1 VDPTTGTRVG
11 PYVLLERLGAGGMGE
26 VYLGRDLRLDRKV
39 ALKCLLSSRAE
50 DEHARIVHEARAAA
64 QINHTNV
71 ATIHDVLDE
80 GSRAYIVM
88 EYVEG
93 ESLAARLRR
102 GRVPLR
108 EALSIGRQLLSALAA
123 AHAVGVVHRDLK
135 PANVQI
141 TPSGAVKVLD
151 FGIARTNPPLFASAS
166 ALTESV
172 HSQTDVP
179 GGQAGTPAYMAPERM
194 LGATADERADLY
206 SLGVVLFE
214 LATGRRP
221 YEYVDPIDLVQMP
234 ESLAPRADA
243 VDPTVPSRLCD
254 VLEIALK
261 CDPARRYQSAKAFD
275 DALAGLQELDRRHR
289 PTRRDWLIIATAGAA
304 GVLGITVW
312 TQYAARSAVR
322 TIRSI
327 AVLPFV
333 NLSGD
338 VAQEY
343 FADGM
348 TDGLINALGRIRA
361 LSVKARTSVMA
372 FKGTKKTFREI
383 AGELNVDAIVE
394 GSAMLT
400 SNSAEVARI
409 SINVIDPITQGQLWS
424 TALERNLQ
432 SVFAIPSEL
441 AEAIAK
447 NIRVAI
453 TADEQHRL
461 ATDARFVD
469 PETFKLYLLG
479 RFEWA
484 GRTVPQLQRAL
495 KYFQQ
500 AVDRS
505 PEYAPAH
512 AGLADT
518 YALLTGDFGTL
529 PREPGMTAAIAAASR
544 ALAIDPELADAY
556 ASLGFVNFFLAWDF
570 RAAGQQFR
578 RALELNPSYATA
590 HQWYGNYLSDMGK
603 EDDALA
609 EMRRALELDPLS
621 PIIHRDVAW
630 PLFFSRRYA
639 DAVTHL
645 DTTLA
650 AFPGY
655 LPAARLRARALA
667 QRGDYAEAIREFE
680 EQKQRADGPR
690 PRSELAWA
698 YALAGRRDQALAE
711 LQSAQAFKSGV
722 YPYDLALVYAALKQ
736 PNDALAALE
745 RAFQEHDATMVNLR
759 HDPRF
764 DLVRAEPRYQRLVA
778 QMRFP

>member
-1 VDPTTGTRVG
+1 
-11 PYVLLERLGAGGMGE
+11 MGE

-39 ALKCLLSSRAE
+39 ALKCLLSSHPE

-93 ESLAARLRR
+93 ESLAARLRH
-102 GRVPLR
+102 GRMPLR
-108 EALSIGRQLLSALAA
+108 EALLIARQLLSALAA

-141 TPSGAVKVLD
+141 TPGGAVKVLD
-151 FGIARTNPPLFASAS
+151 FGIARTDPPLFASAS
-166 ALTESV
+166 AVTESFP
-172 HSQTDVP
+172 SQTDVP
-179 GGQAGTPAYMAPERM
+179 GVRAGTPAYMAPERM
-194 LGATADERADLY
+194 LGAATDARADLY

-243 VDPTVPSRLCD
+243 VDATVPAGLAD

-261 CDPARRYQSAKAFD
+261 FDPARRYQSAKEFD
-275 DALAGLQELDRRHR
+275 DALAALQQELDRRRR
-289 PTRRDWLIIATAGAA
+289 PTRRDWLLMATAGAA
-304 GVLGITVW
+304 GVVGIAVWAQYGRQTV
-312 TQYAARSAVR
+312 RV
-322 TIRSI
+322 IRSI

-338 VAQEY
+338 AAQEY

-372 FKGTKKTFREI
+372 FKGTKKTIREI

-400 SNSAEVARI
+400 STGKEVARI
-409 SINVIDPITQGQLWS
+409 SINVIDPITQDQLWS
-424 TALERNLQ
+424 MALERNLQ

-441 AEAIAK
+441 AEAIAR
-447 NIRVAI
+447 NMGVAI
-453 TADEQHRL
+453 TDDEQRRL
-461 ATDARFVD
+461 ATDARLVD

-479 RFEWA
+479 RYEWA
-484 GRTVPQLQRAL
+484 GRTAPQLQRAL

-512 AGLADT
+512 AGLADS
-518 YALLTGDFGTL
+518 YALLTGDFGAL
-529 PREPGMTAAIAAASR
+529 PREQGVTAAIAAASR

-556 ASLGFVNFFLAWDF
+556 ASLGFVYFFLTWDF
-570 RAAGQQFR
+570 TAAGQQFR
-578 RALELNPSYATA
+578 RALDLNPSYATA
-590 HQWYGNYLSDMGK
+590 HHWYGNYLSDMGK
-603 EDDALA
+603 EDEAIT

-639 DAVTHL
+639 EAITHL
-645 DTTLA
+645 DTTLS

-655 LPAARLRARALA
+655 LPAQRLRARALA
-667 QRGDYAEAIREFE
+667 LRGDAAEAIREFE
-680 EQKQRADGPR
+680 EQKQRGDGPR
-690 PRSELAWA
+690 PRCELAWA
-698 YALAGRRDQALAE
+698 YALAGRRDEALAE
-711 LQSAQAFKSGV
+711 LQSALAFKSGV
-722 YPYDLALVYAALKQ
+722 YPYDVAMVYAALKQ
-736 PNDALAALE
+736 KDEALAALE
-745 RAFQEHDATMVNLR
+745 RAFQERDSTMVNLR

-764 DLVRAEPRYQRLVA
+764 DLVRAEARYQRLVA

>member
-1 VDPTTGTRVG
+1 
-11 PYVLLERLGAGGMGE
+11 MGE

-39 ALKCLLSSRAE
+39 ALKCLLSSQPD
-50 DEHARIVHEARAAA
+50 DEQTRIVHEARAAA
-64 QINHTNV
+64 QINHVNV

-108 EALSIGRQLLSALAA
+108 ETVSIGRQLLSALGA

-141 TPSGAVKVLD
+141 TPTGAVKVLD
-151 FGIARTNPPLFASAS
+151 FGIARTNPPLFASSS
-166 ALTESV
+166 AITESF
-172 HSQTDVP
+172 HSQTDLP
-179 GGQAGTPAYMAPERM
+179 GVGAGTPAYMAPERM
-194 LGATADERADLY
+194 LGAAADARADIY

-221 YEYVDPIDLVQMP
+221 YEYVDPIDLVQIP
-234 ESLAPRADA
+234 ESLAPRADV
-243 VDPTVPSRLCD
+243 VDPSVPSLLAD

-261 CDPARRYQSAKAFD
+261 CDPARRYQSAKEFD
-275 DALAGLQELDRRHR
+275 DALAGLQHELDRRRR
-289 PTRRDWLIIATAGAA
+289 PTRRDWMIMATAGAA
-304 GVLGITVW
+304 GVLGIGIW
-312 TQYAARSAVR
+312 TQFAARPAVR

-338 VAQEY
+338 TAQEY

-372 FKGTKKTFREI
+372 FKGTKKTI
-383 AGELNVDAIVE
+383 AQIAVELNVDAIVE

-400 SNSAEVARI
+400 SGGTESARI
-409 SINVIDPITQGQLWS
+409 SINVIDPLTQSQLWS
-424 TALERNLQ
+424 TALERNLE
-432 SVFAIPSEL
+432 SVLSIPSEL
-441 AEAIAK
+441 AEAIAR

-453 TADEQHRL
+453 TEDEQRRL
-461 ATDARFVD
+461 ATDARLVD

-479 RFEWA
+479 RYEWA

-500 AVDRS
+500 AVDRT
-505 PEYAPAH
+505 PEYAPGH

-529 PREPGMTAAIAAASR
+529 PREQGMTAAIAAASR

-570 RAAGQQFR
+570 TAAGQQFR

-639 DAVTHL
+639 EAITHL
-645 DTTLA
+645 DTTLT

-655 LPAARLRARALA
+655 LPAERLRARALA
-667 QRGDYAEAIREFE
+667 QRGDYAEAIRQFE

-690 PRSELAWA
+690 PRCEVAWA
-698 YALAGRRDQALAE
+698 YALAGRRDEALGE
-711 LQSAQAFKSGV
+711 LQSALAFKSGV

-764 DLVRAEPRYQRLVA
+764 DLVRAEPRYQKLVA